1 MNYPNP
7 PSPEITTKEKPA
19 FKEITS
25 ELLRELENALNNAT
39 LWKEQVN
46 LSLKGVKRIL
56 EVITG
61 MDFFQK
67 ANEIDERLRGIVKW
81 LENSSD
87 GLQTKMREYESYFTD
102 FNTSMKSNEQ
112 EVTAILNANAENI
125 KSEVKKLEN
134 QIIETTTR
142 LLTSYQIF
150 LNQARDNAN
159 NQITENKTQ
168 SLEAINQA
176 KTTANNEISTNKTQA
191 ITNINE
197 AKESATTQINADKTQ
212 AINNINEAKESA
224 TTQINADKT
233 QAINNINEAKES
245 ATTQINA
252 DKTQAITNINE
263 AKESAN
269 NEISTNKTASLEALK
284 QEKQEATSEIN
295 EAKKTAF
302 NELLETLKPKFS
314 GLFAGVY
321 YIKNVIYIQG
331 GWEQKVKDLSDYALE
346 KSKKYEIEVFFHF
359 SSSQILE
366 PSAVFGLKVQEGF
379 LKESIQKI
387 THKYTLQT
395 YHTKLLVE
403 NVSGV
408 LGLYHG
414 YFRGSNKTIITSI
427 KELPNDAIVS
437 KVSDGSDFANAIP
450 IVKNLNDIT
459 TTETTNTRS

>member
-25 ELLRELENALNNAT
+25 ELLRDLESALNNAT

-81 LENSSD
+81 LENSSNE
-87 GLQTKMREYESYFTD
+87 LQTKMREYESYFTD
-102 FNTSMKSNEQ
+102 FNTSVRTNEQ
-112 EVTAILNANAENI
+112 EVTSILNANTENI
-125 KSEVKKLEN
+125 KSEIKKLEN
-134 QIIETTTR
+134 QLIETTTR

-150 LNQARDNAN
+150 LNQARENAT
-159 NQITENKTQ
+159 NQITANKTQ
-168 SLEAINQA
+168 SLEAITQA
-176 KTTANNEISTNKTQA
+176 KTNANNEISTNQTQA

-197 AKESATTQINADKTQ
+197 AKENA
-212 AINNINEAKESA
+212 NNEISTN
-224 TTQINADKT
+224 Q
-233 QAINNINEAKES
+233 
-245 ATTQINA
+245 
-252 DKTQAITNINE
+252 TQAITNINE
-263 AKESAN
+263 AKENAN
-269 NEISTNKTASLEALK
+269 NEISTNQTQAITNINEAKENANNEINTNKQEVLNNIA
-284 QEKQEATSEIN
+284 QEKQQATTEIN

-321 YIKNVIYIQG
+321 YIRNVIYIQG
-331 GWEQKVKDLSDYALE
+331 GWEQKIKDLSDYALE
-346 KSKKYEIEVFFHF
+346 KSKKYEIEVFFQF
-359 SSSQILE
+359 TSVKIVE
-366 PSAVFGLKVQEGF
+366 KDPFFGLKTNEGF

-387 THKYTLQT
+387 THKYVSQI
-395 YHTKLLVE
+395 YYKKLLVE
-403 NVSGV
+403 NVSGD

-414 YFRGSNKTIITSI
+414 YFYGNVNFFNEVIITSI
-427 KELPNDAIVS
+427 RELPNDTIIS
-437 KVSDGSDFANAIP
+437 KVSNGSNFSNVATITQ
-450 IVKNLNDIT
+450 NLSD
-459 TTETTNTRS
+459 TNNTI